1 MASVS
6 APSVPVD
13 IHDPTNPDRIKNRIH
28 TKIYKCIPE
37 ELIPNIEYLE
47 YKKKFCGIDYIDGI
61 KAEDVS
67 APLSYMIDDHYD
79 DRKDWR
85 FCLVIKYKLP
95 NGDEVVETLF
105 QRYSRN
111 RFNWAIG
118 TCYDGS
124 VLRGM
129 SSGYVIENN
138 VFFGDRFNYKV
149 LDVFQQ
155 ICENGFEYHPP
166 SDETSD
172 E

>member
-13 IHDPTNPDRIKNRIH
+13 IHDPTNPDWIKNRIH
-28 TKIYKCIPE
+28 TKIYERIPK
-37 ELIPNIEYLE
+37 ELIPKIEYLD
-47 YKKKFCGIDYIDGI
+47 YNDKFCGIDYIDGI
-61 KAEDVS
+61 KVEDVS
-67 APLSYMIDDHYD
+67 APLSYMIDISN
-79 DRKDWR
+79 RA
-85 FCLVIKYKLP
+85 CLVIKYKLP

-111 RFNWAIG
+111 RLNWAIG

-129 SSGYVIENN
+129 SSGYIIENN